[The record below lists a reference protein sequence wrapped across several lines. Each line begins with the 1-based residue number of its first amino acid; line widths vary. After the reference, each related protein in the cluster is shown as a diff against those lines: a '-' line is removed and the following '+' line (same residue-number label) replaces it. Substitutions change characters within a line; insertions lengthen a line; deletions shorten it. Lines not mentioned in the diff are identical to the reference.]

1 VSYRVELTPA
11 AQRQIDKLPRSVQRQ
26 VIERIAA
33 LANEP
38 RPAGCVR
45 LSGEEVWRVRAGD
58 YRVVYAIE
66 DAALLVTIVKA
77 AHRRDVYRDL

>member
-45 LSGEEVWRVRAGD
+45 LSGEEVRRVRAGD

-66 DAALLVTIVKA
+66 DASLLVTIVKA
-77 AHRRDVYRDL
+77 AHRRDIYRDL